1 MNLESLKMGGKEN
14 LTNSGPTAA
23 RLQQGNLFQVALVV
37 LPAEARGN
45 PRDALVDRDRR
56 GILLL
61 RVQERVGP
69 AALETRCELGAL
81 LANSVVSKPIAAT
94 KKLIFLVPFLIYKMH
109 IILQRFKLKCEPK
122 TYVLPY

>member
-1 MNLESLKMGGKEN
+1 MPSSSARSSSGRPSSLAGE
-14 LTNSGPTAA
+14 
-23 RLQQGNLFQVALVV
+23 V

-45 PRDALVDRDRR
+45 PRNALVDRDRR

-109 IILQRFKLKCEPK
+109 IILQRFKLKCEPNFV